1 MGFWGMGI
9 VRKERRAT
17 RKFSAEQ
24 TRELDLRF
32 VTILAFF
39 LQCGKPEKVNEQIKE
54 FNEESETAV

>member
-9 VRKERRAT
+9 VREGRRAR

-24 TRELDLRF
+24 TRELDLCF

-39 LQCGKPEKVNEQIKE
+39 LQCGKPKKVNEQTKE

>member
-9 VRKERRAT
+9 VREGRRAR

-39 LQCGKPEKVNEQIKE
+39 LQCGKPKGPMDNKE